1 MFFLYSFVSLWMTE
15 KWLCVCVCMCVAGNT
30 RLHSLICSF
39 LFSRCSFCLFF
50 FFLTIRL
57 TQLLNT
63 KHECGEN
70 HLSSFFCDIDFF
82 PFIRDSPVFS
92 CRFKLLGNDFFFPAA
107 FSKWF
112 TKIWTSISCL
122 FHRSTPSYP
131 SNSSD
136 ILLSRHSSVFGTYFS
151 FCLSHKELRLT
162 PTLCEESGNKFICT

>member
-1 MFFLYSFVSLWMTE
+1 MA
-15 KWLCVCVCMCVAGNT
+15 LCVYVCMCVAGNR

-57 TQLLNT
+57 SQLLNT

-92 CRFKLLGNDFFFPAA
+92 CRFKLLGNDFFF
-107 FSKWF
+107 FLLLFQNDLLKYEHQF
-112 TKIWTSISCL
+112 LVCSIEVHRVIHRTVRTFCSLDTAL
-122 FHRSTPSYP
+122 F
-131 SNSSD
+131 
-136 ILLSRHSSVFGTYFS
+136 LA
-151 FCLSHKELRLT
+151 LT
-162 PTLCEESGNKFICT
+162 FLFV